1 MEEEVDWGEGDGYS
15 DDCLSLGGDDI
26 DGKHRFGRAFR
37 HGRRVTADKV

>member
-26 DGKHRFGRAFR
+26 DGKHQFPRDFR
-37 HGRRVTADKV
+37 STRRVTANKV